1 MKATLLL
8 LVFLSLMGRTTC
20 VAEDQPASPNININ
34 IIDDLGFADLSC
46 TGNTKVKTP
55 HLEKLAAEGTLFKQ
69 FYVAS
74 PICSPLR
81 VGVTTGHYP
90 ARHLIK
96 LIARNFLFQ
105 P

>member
-20 VAEDQPASPNININ
+20 VAEDQPASPNINI
-34 IIDDLGFADLSC
+34 IDDLGFADLSC

-55 HLEKLAAEGTLFKQ
+55 HLDKLAAEGTLFKQ

-81 VGVTTGHYP
+81 VGVTTGQYP

-96 LIARNFLFQ
+96 LIARNLLFQ

>member
-8 LVFLSLMGRTTC
+8 LVSLSLMGRTTC
-20 VAEDQPASPNININ
+20 VAEDQPASPNIIF
-34 IIDDLGFADLSC
+34 IFIDDLGFADLSC

-55 HLEKLAAEGTLFKQ
+55 HLDKLAAEGTLFKQ

-74 PICSPLR
+74 PICSPSR
-81 VGVTTGHYP
+81 VGCTTGQFP